1 MFFKYSM
8 KLSKKQ
14 LEEELKME
22 KMKIDEMEEKIE
34 IYEMEKADSERKL
47 AQSMDKIYDLEQDID
62 QATEAEQENLL
73 FIYNP
78 KQS

>member
-1 MFFKYSM
+1 M

-14 LEEELKME
+14 QEEELKME